1 MRIELQRELEITR
14 LERERYY
21 MMKED
26 IRPVSHATTEVT
38 KNNKDAEMLKI
49 IGRLQRQIR
58 SMENDTQDVCDLIIT
73 KEDELL
79 VQS

>member
-1 MRIELQRELEITR
+1 MQRELEITR

-26 IRPVSHATTEVT
+26 RRPIVYATAEIT
-38 KNNKDAEMLKI
+38 KNNKDQEMLKI

-58 SMENDTQDVCDLIIT
+58 SMEKDTQDVCDVIIT

-79 VQS
+79 VKSQ

>member
-1 MRIELQRELEITR
+1 MQRELEITR